1 MRQSLLAHCKAKH
14 SCSVPRY
21 YWASSPFAIVS
32 TIDTE
37 ASPMTTSAP
46 ELTEF
51 VKSPSLTDAIVRFVV
66 DTSDHALPDNARH
79 MARLSLLDWIAVAIA
94 GRDEPVSKIVR
105 KMALDDGGT
114 PEASIVGQRVRLP
127 ARAAAMVNGT
137 TSHALDYDDTNFV
150 YVGHP
155 SVAVIPA
162 ALAIAEKT
170 GATDA
175 AFIDAA
181 LIGMEVASRIGAWLG
196 RSHYEAGFHQ
206 TATSGTFGA
215 TMAAARLLGLN
226 QKQSAHALGLATTR
240 ASGLKSQF
248 GTMGK
253 PFHAGM
259 AAANGVE
266 VATLAAAGFVSNP
279 DGLTC
284 SQGFADTHGGQSD
297 DLVTILQGLGETFL
311 SESVQHKFHACCHG
325 THAALEALGQAR
337 GSHQIEAS
345 DVDKVT
351 ITVNPRWLGVCNI
364 ASPVTGLE
372 AKFSYRL
379 TAAMALTG
387 LDTSALSTFSDD
399 NCAQP
404 ALMALRDRVSVQTD
418 ASMSDTAAQVRINRH
433 TGETI
438 LETHDLAAP
447 MARSE
452 RETKVRNKAASL
464 LGRDTAEQ
472 LWNDIGDPEKPA
484 GDWLA
489 ALSH

>member
-1 MRQSLLAHCKAKH
+1 
-14 SCSVPRY
+14 
-21 YWASSPFAIVS
+21 
-32 TIDTE
+32 
-37 ASPMTTSAP
+37 MTLSAP
-46 ELTEF
+46 QPTAIIH
-51 VKSPSLTDAIVRFVV
+51 SPSLTEAIVRFAV
-66 DTSDHALPDNARH
+66 DTPGQALPDSARQ

-94 GRDEPVSKIVR
+94 GRDEPVSRIVR
-105 KMALDDGGT
+105 QMAVDDGGT
-114 PEASIVGQRVRLP
+114 PDASIVGENTRLP
-127 ARAAAMVNGT
+127 ARAAAMVNGA

-215 TMAAARLLGLN
+215 TMAVARLLGLDKKRA
-226 QKQSAHALGLATTR
+226 QQALGLASTR

-259 AAANGVE
+259 AASNGVE

-284 SQGFADTHGGQSD
+284 SQGFADTHGGQPD
-297 DLVTILQGLGETFL
+297 NLDTVLQGLGETFL

-337 GSHQIEAS
+337 SSHQLDAA

-351 ITVNPRWLGVCNI
+351 ITVHPRWLGVCNI
-364 ASPVTGLE
+364 ASPTTGLE

-379 TAAMALTG
+379 TAAMALSG

-399 NCAQP
+399 NCADP
-404 ALMALRDRVSVQTD
+404 ALVKLRDRVSVQTD
-418 ASMSDTAAQVRINRH
+418 ANMNDTAAQVRISRRA
-433 TGETI
+433 GEVI
-438 LETHDLAAP
+438 LATHDLSAP
-447 MARSE
+447 MPRAE
-452 RETKVRNKAASL
+452 REQRVREKAASL
-464 LGRDTAEQ
+464 LDRQTAER
-472 LWNDIGDPEKPA
+472 LWGGLGDPEKPA
-484 GDWLA
+484 GHWLPS
-489 ALSH
+489 LSQ

>member
-1 MRQSLLAHCKAKH
+1 M
-14 SCSVPRY
+14 
-21 YWASSPFAIVS
+21 
-32 TIDTE
+32 TIT
-37 ASPMTTSAP
+37 AP
-46 ELTEF
+46 ELTEL
-51 VKSPSLTDAIVRFVV
+51 VNSPSLAEAITRFVV
-66 DTSDHALPDNARH
+66 DAPGHTLPESARH
-79 MARLSLLDWIAVAIA
+79 MARLSLLDWIAVTVA
-94 GRDEPVSKIVR
+94 GSDEPVSKIVR
-105 KMALDDGGT
+105 KMALDDGGAPDAT
-114 PEASIVGQRVRLP
+114 VVGEKTRLP

-137 TSHALDYDDTNFV
+137 ASHALDYDDTNFV
-150 YVGHP
+150 YIGHP

-162 ALAIAEKT
+162 ALAVAEKT

-206 TATSGTFGA
+206 TATSGAFGA
-215 TMAAARLLGLN
+215 AMAVARLLGLD
-226 QKQSAHALGLATTR
+226 QEQAQHALGLAATR

-297 DLVTILQGLGETFL
+297 DLATALQGLGETFL

-337 GSHQIEAS
+337 ASQQLDAS

-351 ITVNPRWLGVCNI
+351 ITVHPRWLGVCNI
-364 ASPVTGLE
+364 ASPTTGLE

-379 TAAMALTG
+379 TAAMALSG
-387 LDTSALSTFSDD
+387 LDTSALSTFSDE
-399 NCAQP
+399 NCATP
-404 ALMALRDRVSVQTD
+404 ALLALRDRVSVQTN
-418 ASMSDTAAQVRINRH
+418 ASMSDTAAQVQITRH
-433 TGETI
+433 ANETI
-438 LETHDLAAP
+438 LEKHDLAAP
-447 MARSE
+447 MPRPE
-452 RETKVRNKAASL
+452 RETRVLNKAASL
-464 LGRDTAEQ
+464 LGRDTVEQ
-472 LWNDIGDPEKPA
+472 LWDGMGDPAKPA
-484 GDWLA
+484 GHWFA
-489 ALSH
+489 SLSR